1 MSADLVTLEVR
12 EGIADVRLNRAEKY
26 NALSPEMFSA
36 IHLAGEKLL
45 ERSWHADEQF
55 GLELEE
61 TLQRQ
66 LIGTPNQVE
75 AITANFENRAPNFSD
90 PE

>member
-36 IHLAGEKLL
+36 IHLAGEILSQAKEVRAVVL
-45 ERSWHADEQF
+45 S
-55 GLELEE
+55 
-61 TLQRQ
+61 
-66 LIGTPNQVE
+66 GTGN
-75 AITANFENRAPNFSD
+75 
-90 PE
+90 